1 MLESI
6 IPATT
11 VIDKPEI
18 GVTST
23 ESSISCIEYDRDVE
37 DEPQVHGAPAQPTP
51 DIFTVQTV

>member
-37 DEPQVHGAPAQPTP
+37 DEPPLL
-51 DIFTVQTV
+51 DYSRLR

>member
-37 DEPQVHGAPAQPTP
+37 DGAPAQPTP

>member
-23 ESSISCIEYDRDVE
+23 ESSISCIEYCTDCVT
-37 DEPQVHGAPAQPTP
+37 PAIGFLTLA
-51 DIFTVQTV
+51 DFEAFEENW